1 MMERRKSA
9 TVIRRLIV
17 VSWLL
22 IAVPAPCVVA
32 QVRPRN
38 PAALRLLQSNY
49 IDQQAAY
56 FEKLQSLRE
65 LCRDRGDT
73 DGVDVITN
81 LMQPPD
87 TNRIFVGSLPRQMQ
101 PDIPFDLPA
110 EERQWR
116 VQLRNDRQEYAKQ
129 LYALSRRALHGG
141 YPGYAFDLI
150 RELAVHDPDHE
161 RARELLGYV
170 KYNGEWTTTFARK
183 MLVKGYTWHD
193 DFGWLP
199 KGYVERYVAG
209 ERNLDGKWMTAEKEA
224 TIRQDFDHAWEIQ
237 TDHYLIRTNYSL
249 ERGVELG
256 RALEDFYVFFHQ
268 TFAGF
273 FNDPD
278 QLQKIF
284 DGSSRTTNRNA
295 KQYFV
300 NYYRSK
306 DEYISR
312 LEPLFPAIRQTNGIY
327 LTGDRTIHFYY
338 DPKGAPEDTLFH
350 EATHQLF
357 YESHLQNRPIAEQAN
372 FWLIEGIACYMESFR
387 RYDGEFSVGDP
398 RHIRFAGARMNYL
411 DKNYYVP
418 LAELAALGS
427 QEFQRA
433 PHLVQNYTQAAGMA
447 HFFMQ
452 YDSGRYRDALVTHLS
467 ELYSANAR
475 KREFPQ
481 TLEELTGEEFQNLDR
496 QYGEW
501 MQQTR
506 AAEQAAAAAEATP
519 PLQ

>member
-1 MMERRKSA
+1 MVGRRYTA
-9 TVIRRLIV
+9 TVVGRLFV
-17 VSWLL
+17 WLCLSALLATTVS
-22 IAVPAPCVVA
+22 A
-32 QVRPRN
+32 QTRPRN

-49 IDQQAAY
+49 TDLQAAY
-56 FEKLQSLRE
+56 FEKLQDLLESCRE
-65 LCRDRGDT
+65 QGFS
-73 DGVDVITN
+73 DGVETITP
-81 LMQPPD
+81 LMQSTD
-87 TNRIFVGSLPRQMQ
+87 TNRIFVGSLPRHMQ
-101 PDIPFDLPA
+101 QDIPFDLPA
-110 EERQWR
+110 EQRQWQ
-116 VQLRNDRQEYAKQ
+116 VQLRNERQEYARQ

-150 RELAVHDPDHE
+150 RELSIHDPDHD

-183 MLVKGYTWHD
+183 MLVKGYTWHE

-199 KGYVERYVAG
+199 KGYVDRYVAG
-209 ERNLDGKWMTAEKEA
+209 ERNLDGKWMSAEKEA

-295 KQYFV
+295 KQYYV
-300 NYYRSK
+300 HYYRSK
-306 DEYISR
+306 EEYISR

-418 LAELAALGS
+418 LAQISSLGS

-433 PHLVQNYTQAAGMA
+433 PNLAQNYTQAAGLA

-475 KREFPQ
+475 KREYPQ
-481 TLEELTGEEFQNLDR
+481 SLEELTGEVYDDLDR

-506 AAEQAAAAAEATP
+506 AAEQAAAAAETASP
-519 PLQ
+519 RQ